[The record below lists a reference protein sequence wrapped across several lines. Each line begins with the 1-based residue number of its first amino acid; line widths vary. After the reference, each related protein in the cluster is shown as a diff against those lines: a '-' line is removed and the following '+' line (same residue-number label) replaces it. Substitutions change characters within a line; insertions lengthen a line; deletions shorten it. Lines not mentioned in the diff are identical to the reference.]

1 MKRSPVRGNNG
12 RPFYNLTMDKIKI
25 LIADDH
31 AIVRVGLATLLSAQ
45 DGFEVVGEASN
56 GEQAVSRALKLKP
69 DVVVMDLVMPKKDG
83 VAATTELH
91 EKLPTAKCLI
101 LTSFGT
107 VEELQSALHA
117 GAVGIL
123 LKSTANNKLIA
134 AIRKVAAGKTVI
146 ADDVEQLLSQD
157 ESIPE
162 LSPRQREIL
171 ESITRG
177 LSNAQIALQLDISAE
192 SVKTHMS
199 KLFAKLGAANRAEA
213 TMIAARKHLLKI

>member
-1 MKRSPVRGNNG
+1 ME
-12 RPFYNLTMDKIKI
+12 KIKI

-31 AIVRVGLATLLSAQ
+31 AIVRMGLATLLGAQ

-56 GEQAVSRALKLKP
+56 GSEAVTRALKLKP

-83 VAATTELH
+83 VAATAELH
-91 EKLPTAKCLI
+91 EKLPTAKCLV

-107 VEELQSALHA
+107 AEELQAALHA
-117 GAVGIL
+117 GAAGIL
-123 LKSTANNKLIA
+123 LKSTANSKLVA
-134 AIRKVAAGKTVI
+134 TIRKVAAGKTVI
-146 ADDVEQLLSQD
+146 ADDVEQLLAED

-177 LSNAQIALQLDISAE
+177 LSNAQIAIQLDISAE

-199 KLFAKLGAANRAEA
+199 KLFAKLGAATRAEA
-213 TMIAARKHLLKI
+213 VAIALRKQLLKI

>member
-1 MKRSPVRGNNG
+1 
-12 RPFYNLTMDKIKI
+12 MDNIRI

-31 AIVRVGLATLLSAQ
+31 AIVRMGLATLLGAQ
-45 DGFEVVGEASN
+45 DGFEVVGEAAN
-56 GEQAVSRALKLKP
+56 GEQAVARALKLRP

-83 VAATTELH
+83 VAATAELR

-107 VEELQSALHA
+107 ADEMHAALQA
-117 GAVGIL
+117 GAAGIL
-123 LKSTANNKLIA
+123 LKSTANSKLVA
-134 AIRKVAAGKTVI
+134 SIRKIAAGKTVI
-146 ADDVEQLLSQD
+146 ADDVEQLLSEDQ
-157 ESIPE
+157 PVAE

-192 SVKTHMS
+192 SVKTHMA
-199 KLFAKLGAANRAEA
+199 KLFTKLGAASRAEA
-213 TMIAARKHLLKI
+213 VAIAMRKHLLKI

>member
-1 MKRSPVRGNNG
+1 MG
-12 RPFYNLTMDKIKI
+12 KIKI

-31 AIVRVGLATLLSAQ
+31 AIVRMGLATLLGAQ

-56 GEQAVSRALKLKP
+56 GEQAVSRALKLRP

-83 VAATTELH
+83 VAATAELR

-107 VEELQSALHA
+107 ADEMHAALQA
-117 GAVGIL
+117 GAAGIL
-123 LKSTANNKLIA
+123 LKSSANSKLVA
-134 AIRKVAAGKTVI
+134 SIRKVAAGKTVI
-146 ADDVEQLLSQD
+146 ADDVEQLLSEDQ
-157 ESIPE
+157 PVAE

-192 SVKTHMS
+192 SVKTHMA
-199 KLFAKLGAANRAEA
+199 KLFTKLGAASRAEA
-213 TMIAARKHLLKI
+213 VAIAMRKHLLKI

>member
-1 MKRSPVRGNNG
+1 
-12 RPFYNLTMDKIKI
+12 MDKIKI

-31 AIVRVGLATLLSAQ
+31 AIVRMGLATLLGAQ

-56 GEQAVSRALKLKP
+56 GEQAVTRALKLRP

-91 EKLPTAKCLI
+91 EQFPTAKCLI

-107 VEELQSALHA
+107 AEELQAALHA
-117 GAVGIL
+117 GAAGIL
-123 LKSTANNKLIA
+123 LKSTANSKLVA
-134 AIRKVAAGKTVI
+134 TIRKIAAGKTVI
-146 ADDVEQLLSQD
+146 ADDVEQLLAEEQPLPD
-157 ESIPE
+157 

-199 KLFAKLGAANRAEA
+199 KLFAKLGAATRAEA
-213 TMIAARKHLLKI
+213 AAIALRKHLLKI

>member
-1 MKRSPVRGNNG
+1 
-12 RPFYNLTMDKIKI
+12 MDKIRI

-31 AIVRVGLATLLSAQ
+31 AIVRMGLATLLGAQ
-45 DGFEVVGEASN
+45 DGLEVVGEASN
-56 GEQAVSRALKLKP
+56 GEQAVTRALKLRP

-83 VAATTELH
+83 VAATAELR

-107 VEELQSALHA
+107 AEELQAALHA
-117 GAVGIL
+117 GAAGIL
-123 LKSTANNKLIA
+123 LKSTANSKLVA
-134 AIRKVAAGKTVI
+134 TIRKIAAGKTVI
-146 ADDVEQLLSQD
+146 ADDVEQLLAEEQPMPD
-157 ESIPE
+157 

-199 KLFAKLGAANRAEA
+199 KLFAKLGAATRAEA
-213 TMIAARKHLLKI
+213 AAIALRKHLLKL

>member
-1 MKRSPVRGNNG
+1 MN
-12 RPFYNLTMDKIKI
+12 KIRI

-31 AIVRVGLATLLSAQ
+31 AIVRMGLVTLLGAQ

-56 GEQAVSRALKLKP
+56 GEQAVVRALKLRP

-83 VAATTELH
+83 VAATAELH
-91 EKLPTAKCLI
+91 EKLPSAKCLI

-107 VEELQSALHA
+107 ADEMHAALQA
-117 GAVGIL
+117 GATGIL
-123 LKSTANNKLIA
+123 LKSSANSKLVA
-134 AIRKVAAGKTVI
+134 SIRKVAAGKTVI
-146 ADDVEQLLSQD
+146 ADDVEQLLSEDQ
-157 ESIPE
+157 PVAE
-162 LSPRQREIL
+162 LSPRQHEIL

-199 KLFAKLGAANRAEA
+199 KLFAKLGAATRAEA
-213 TMIAARKHLLKI
+213 AAIALRKHLLKI

>member
-1 MKRSPVRGNNG
+1 MG
-12 RPFYNLTMDKIKI
+12 KIKI

-31 AIVRVGLATLLSAQ
+31 AIVRMGLATLLGAQ

-56 GEQAVSRALKLKP
+56 GEQAVSRALKLRP

-83 VAATTELH
+83 VAATAELR

-107 VEELQSALHA
+107 ADEMHAALQA
-117 GAVGIL
+117 GAAGIL
-123 LKSTANNKLIA
+123 LKSSANSKLVA
-134 AIRKVAAGKTVI
+134 SIRKVAAGKTVI
-146 ADDVEQLLSQD
+146 ADDVEQLLSEDQ
-157 ESIPE
+157 PVAE

-177 LSNAQIALQLDISAE
+177 LSNTQIALQLDISAE
-192 SVKTHMS
+192 SVKTHMA
-199 KLFAKLGAANRAEA
+199 KLFTKLGAASRAEA
-213 TMIAARKHLLKI
+213 VAIAMRKHLLKI

>member
-1 MKRSPVRGNNG
+1 
-12 RPFYNLTMDKIKI
+12 MDKIRI

-31 AIVRVGLATLLSAQ
+31 AIVRMGLATLLGAQ

-56 GEQAVSRALKLKP
+56 GEQAVSRALKLRP

-83 VAATTELH
+83 VAATAELR

-107 VEELQSALHA
+107 ADEMHAALQA
-117 GAVGIL
+117 GAAGIL
-123 LKSTANNKLIA
+123 LKSTANSKLVA
-134 AIRKVAAGKTVI
+134 SIRKVAAGKTVI
-146 ADDVEQLLSQD
+146 ADDVEQLLSEDQ
-157 ESIPE
+157 PVAE

-192 SVKTHMS
+192 SVKTHMA
-199 KLFAKLGAANRAEA
+199 KLFTKLGAASRAEA
-213 TMIAARKHLLKI
+213 VAIAMRKHLLKI

>member
-1 MKRSPVRGNNG
+1 ME
-12 RPFYNLTMDKIKI
+12 KIKI

-31 AIVRVGLATLLSAQ
+31 AIVRMGLATLLGAQ
-45 DGFEVVGEASN
+45 DGFEVIGEASN
-56 GEQAVSRALKLKP
+56 GSEAVTRALKLKP

-91 EKLPTAKCLI
+91 EKLPTAKCLV

-107 VEELQSALHA
+107 AEELQAALHA
-117 GAVGIL
+117 RAAGIL
-123 LKSTANNKLIA
+123 LKSTANSKLVA
-134 AIRKVAAGKTVI
+134 TIRKVAAGKTVI
-146 ADDVEQLLSQD
+146 ADDVEQLLTED

-177 LSNAQIALQLDISAE
+177 LSNAQIAIQLDISAE

-199 KLFAKLGAANRAEA
+199 KLFAKLGAATRAEA
-213 TMIAARKHLLKI
+213 VGIALRKHLLKM

>member
-1 MKRSPVRGNNG
+1 ME
-12 RPFYNLTMDKIKI
+12 KIRI

-31 AIVRVGLATLLSAQ
+31 AIVRMGLVTLLGSQ

-56 GEQAVSRALKLKP
+56 GDQAVSRALKLRP

-83 VAATTELH
+83 VAATAELH

-107 VEELQSALHA
+107 AEEMHTALSR
-117 GAVGIL
+117 GAAGIL
-123 LKSTANNKLIA
+123 LKSTANSKLVA
-134 AIRKVAAGKTVI
+134 TIRKVAAGKTVI
-146 ADDVEQLLSQD
+146 DDNVGQLLSEEQPISD
-157 ESIPE
+157 

-177 LSNAQIALQLDISAE
+177 LSNAQIALQLDIGAE
-192 SVKTHMS
+192 SVKTHIS
-199 KLFAKLGAANRAEA
+199 KLFAKLGAATRAEA
-213 TMIAARKHLLKI
+213 AAIALRKHLLKI

>member
-1 MKRSPVRGNNG
+1 
-12 RPFYNLTMDKIKI
+12 MDKIRI

-31 AIVRVGLATLLSAQ
+31 AIVRMGLATLLGAQ

-56 GEQAVSRALKLKP
+56 GSEAVTRALKLKP

-91 EKLPTAKCLI
+91 EKLPTAKCLV

-107 VEELQSALHA
+107 AEELQAALHA
-117 GAVGIL
+117 GAAGIL
-123 LKSTANNKLIA
+123 LKSTANSKLVA
-134 AIRKVAAGKTVI
+134 TIRKVAAGKTVI
-146 ADDVEQLLSQD
+146 ADDVEQLLAED

-177 LSNAQIALQLDISAE
+177 LSNTQIAIQLDISAE

-213 TMIAARKHLLKI
+213 VGIALRKHLLKM

>member
-1 MKRSPVRGNNG
+1 
-12 RPFYNLTMDKIKI
+12 MDKIKI

-31 AIVRVGLATLLSAQ
+31 AIVRMGLATLLGAQ

-56 GEQAVSRALKLKP
+56 GEQAVTRALKLRP

-83 VAATTELH
+83 VAATAELR
-91 EKLPTAKCLI
+91 KTLPAAKCLI

-107 VEELQSALHA
+107 AEELQAALQA
-117 GAVGIL
+117 GASGIL
-123 LKSTANNKLIA
+123 LKSTANSKLVATIK
-134 AIRKVAAGKTVI
+134 KVAAGKTVI
-146 ADDVEQLLSQD
+146 ADDVEQLLAEEQP
-157 ESIPE
+157 IPD

-199 KLFAKLGAANRAEA
+199 KLFAKLGAATRAEA
-213 TMIAARKHLLKI
+213 AAIALRKHLLKI

>member
-1 MKRSPVRGNNG
+1 
-12 RPFYNLTMDKIKI
+12 MDKIKI

-31 AIVRVGLATLLSAQ
+31 AIVRMGLATLLGAQ

-56 GEQAVSRALKLKP
+56 GEQTVTRALKLRP

-83 VAATTELH
+83 VAATAELR
-91 EKLPTAKCLI
+91 KTLPAAKCLI

-107 VEELQSALHA
+107 AEELQAALQA
-117 GAVGIL
+117 GASGIL
-123 LKSTANNKLIA
+123 LKSTANSKLVATIK
-134 AIRKVAAGKTVI
+134 KVAAGKTVI
-146 ADDVEQLLSQD
+146 ADDVEQLLAEEQP
-157 ESIPE
+157 IPD

-199 KLFAKLGAANRAEA
+199 KLFAKLGAATRAEA
-213 TMIAARKHLLKI
+213 AAIALRKHLLKI

>member
-1 MKRSPVRGNNG
+1 
-12 RPFYNLTMDKIKI
+12 MDKIRI

-31 AIVRVGLATLLSAQ
+31 AIVRMGLATLLGAQ
-45 DGFEVVGEASN
+45 DGFEIVGEASN
-56 GEQAVSRALKLKP
+56 GEQAVARALKLKP

-83 VAATTELH
+83 LAATAELH

-107 VEELQSALHA
+107 AEELKAALHA
-117 GAVGIL
+117 GAAGIL
-123 LKSTANNKLIA
+123 LKSTANCKLVA
-134 AIRKVAAGKTVI
+134 TVRKVAAGKTVI
-146 ADDVEQLLSQD
+146 ADDVAQLLAEEQP
-157 ESIPE
+157 IPE

-199 KLFAKLGAANRAEA
+199 KLFAKLGAATRAEA
-213 TMIAARKHLLKI
+213 TAIALRKHLLKI